1 MIGLEPGDDVP
12 VQILIADDDALA
24 RQFLTRGLQKLGH
37 EVVAA
42 SDGEEAWSLCEA
54 VRFPVIVTD
63 WKMPGIDGLE
73 LCRRVRAA
81 GHEKYTYIIVLT
93 GVHGRAEFLEAMDSG
108 VDDFLTKPVDL
119 ERLAVRVR
127 VAERI
132 LGLQRQVRQLRS
144 LLPICAYCHRIRGEG
159 DRWESMERV
168 LEQRTGSELSHGIC
182 PECVGQ
188 QFAAEQD
195 PFKTGGS

>member
-1 MIGLEPGDDVP
+1 M
-12 VQILIADDDALA
+12 QILIADDDALA
-24 RQFLTRGLQKLGH
+24 RQFLTTGLQKLGH
-37 EVVAA
+37 DVVAA
-42 SDGEEAWSLCEA
+42 SDGEQAWSLCEA

-63 WKMPGIDGLE
+63 WKMPGMDGLE

-93 GVHGRAEFLEAMDSG
+93 GVHGRSEFLEAMDSG

-132 LGLQRQVRQLRS
+132 LGLQRQVRQLQS
-144 LLPICAYCHRIRGEG
+144 LLPICAYCHRIRSED

-182 PECVGQ
+182 PDCIDQ
-188 QFAAEQD
+188 QAGASRD
-195 PFKTGGS
+195 PFRTG